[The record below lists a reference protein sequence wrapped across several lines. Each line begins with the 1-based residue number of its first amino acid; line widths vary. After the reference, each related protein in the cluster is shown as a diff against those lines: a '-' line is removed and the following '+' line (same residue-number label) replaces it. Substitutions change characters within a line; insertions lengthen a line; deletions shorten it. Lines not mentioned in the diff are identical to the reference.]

1 MFDLNGVTI
10 SVIQILDPSA
20 VDGAEYFNYFF
31 TLVLVFGMV
40 CFGINLLV
48 KIVSRS

>member
-1 MFDLNGVTI
+1 MFDLNGI
-10 SVIQILDPSA
+10 SINVVQILDPAA

-31 TLVLVFGMV
+31 TLILVFGMF

-48 KIVSRS
+48 KIISRS